1 MTIPNLSK
9 EIWTKLKEYRFIND
23 SEFPG
28 IRADIFMLLPRIN
41 CSAMANT

>member
-1 MTIPNLSK
+1 MEKTALNIDIK
-9 EIWTKLKEYRFIND
+9 QEQLKAQE
-23 SEFPG
+23 ELKKQG